1 MCCDSSVRPSFDA
14 LCCILLLLYSVP
26 FLPHAIQNNYHARAF
41 KAIRR
46 AEVVVLMLDATTGL
60 VDQDRILAQRIEEEG
75 RACVIALNKWDLV
88 PQKDD
93 KTYLKAIENI
103 QSNLPALRWADV
115 SMSVVI
121 RTSQCCCMQ

>member
-1 MCCDSSVRPSFDA
+1 
-14 LCCILLLLYSVP
+14 
-26 FLPHAIQNNYHARAF
+26 
-41 KAIRR
+41 
-46 AEVVVLMLDATTGL
+46 VVVLMLDATTGL

>member
-1 MCCDSSVRPSFDA
+1 
-14 LCCILLLLYSVP
+14 
-26 FLPHAIQNNYHARAF
+26 
-41 KAIRR
+41 
-46 AEVVVLMLDATTGL
+46 MLDATTGL
-60 VDQDRILAQRIEEEG
+60 VDQDRILAERIEEEG

-115 SMSVVI
+115 SRPLSSSSALNEAILLHAVVTI
-121 RTSQCCCMQ
+121 AMTSSDRAHLRHHGTAHREAVRVR

>member
-1 MCCDSSVRPSFDA
+1 MLYPSSSVFCAFPTS
-14 LCCILLLLYSVP
+14 CNS
-26 FLPHAIQNNYHARAF
+26 NNYHARAF